1 MKQARLRF
9 YAQLNDFLPPPQRM
23 QTVTHTFDVSGSV
36 KDVIESLGVPHTEVD
51 LILANGTPV
60 DFSYAVRDGDRVSVY
75 PAFRSVDISPV
86 EHLRAQ
92 LPPELRFVADGHL
105 GRLAAYLRMLGFD
118 TLYRSDYADNE
129 LAAISA
135 REKRILLTR
144 DRGLL
149 MRTVVTWGYCLRT
162 TDPSRQLAEV
172 VRHFDLIRSV
182 FPFRRCMHCNSL
194 LQETDKEAIRDRLL
208 PQTREHFDEFFSCP
222 ECHRIYWKGSHYRRM
237 TRLIESVAAPG

>member
-194 LQETDKEAIRDRLL
+194 LQKADKEAIRDRLL